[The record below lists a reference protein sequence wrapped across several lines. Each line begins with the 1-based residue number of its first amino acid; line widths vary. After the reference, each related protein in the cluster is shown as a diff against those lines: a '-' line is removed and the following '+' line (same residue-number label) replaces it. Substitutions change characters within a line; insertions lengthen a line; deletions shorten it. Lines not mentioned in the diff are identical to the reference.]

1 MVHRAKRRYDY
12 LTDYD
17 GRAEDDLSMETLER
31 TVQRV
36 HALIAEEAK
45 RSAASRA
52 FMKKR
57 PAAHMKFLEKR
68 RKAYK
73 KWFENQKAKADFGSV
88 HDRV

>member
-1 MVHRAKRRYDY
+1 MHRAKRRYDY

-45 RSAASRA
+45 RVRLLRMHLKIQHWISQV
-52 FMKKR
+52 
-57 PAAHMKFLEKR
+57 P
-68 RKAYK
+68 
-73 KWFENQKAKADFGSV
+73 SV
-88 HDRV
+88 ED